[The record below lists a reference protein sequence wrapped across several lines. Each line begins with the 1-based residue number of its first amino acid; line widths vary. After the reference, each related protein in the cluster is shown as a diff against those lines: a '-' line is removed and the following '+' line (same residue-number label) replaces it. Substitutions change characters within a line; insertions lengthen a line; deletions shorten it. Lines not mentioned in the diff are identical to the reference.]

1 MEPNQIRAAQ
11 VRLSWV
17 FAIKPGDRIMLGQ
30 EGVHFIDTHAP
41 ATVVRVLLAITAAE
55 KAGFNSI
62 GSQNR
67 LPAPIIE
74 LDVIWPEGF
83 GKV

>member
-30 EGVHFIDTHAP
+30 EGVYFIDTHAP
-41 ATVVRVLLAITAAE
+41 ATVVRVFLAITAAE
-55 KAGFNSI
+55 RRDLTQLEVKTAFLRRS
-62 GSQNR
+62 
-67 LPAPIIE
+67 
-74 LDVIWPEGF
+74 
-83 GKV
+83 